1 MADKFFVIGSNSFTG
16 ASFVDFLLTRGD
28 EVIGTSRSTELN
40 PVFLP
45 YRWPA
50 QRPAAAKFQF
60 QQLDLNQDTD
70 RLVASGLIDSLA
82 ILQIVAYLETTYG
95 IDFSIRGVSPEELGS
110 IGGILDVIEQGKN

>member
-1 MADKFFVIGSNSFTG
+1 MNQAREQHRQ
-16 ASFVDFLLTRGD
+16 ALLQFL
-28 EVIGTSRSTELN
+28 RSVQKAGM
-40 PVFLP
+40 PVETL
-45 YRWPA
+45 
-50 QRPAAAKFQF
+50 K
-60 QQLDLNQDTD
+60 DTD